1 MFASCLSAIHKTSFT
16 VNFVVTVIFKT
27 AALAPSMEV
36 SSFFFPECLL
46 LYFVASLLF
55 FLT

>member
-36 SSFFFPECLL
+36 SSFFFLNACSSILL
-46 LYFVASLLF
+46 LHCYFF
-55 FLT
+55 